1 MGAWHALDCGM
12 PTLVRLAGGKVAMY
26 SNDHGEPH
34 FHVETPG
41 GRCSVSIERLAV
53 IVGSVEPAVLRQA
66 LTWANGNQDLLRI
79 RWKELNP

>member
-1 MGAWHALDCGM
+1 M

-26 SNDHGEPH
+26 ANDHGEPH
-34 FHVETPG
+34 FHVETPD

-53 IVGSVEPAVLRQA
+53 IAGSVKPAVLRQA
-66 LTWANGNQDLLRI
+66 LTWAKENLGLLRR

>member
-1 MGAWHALDCGM
+1 M

-26 SNDHGEPH
+26 ANEHGEPH
-34 FHVETPG
+34 FHVEAPG
-41 GRCSVSIERLAV
+41 ARCSVSIERLAV

-66 LTWANGNQDLLRI
+66 LAWAKENVELLRM

>member
-1 MGAWHALDCGM
+1 M

-26 SNDHGEPH
+26 ANDHGEPH
-34 FHVETPG
+34 FHVESRD

-53 IVGSVEPAVLRQA
+53 IVGWVEPAVLRQA
-66 LTWANGNQDLLRI
+66 LTWAKENVELLRI